1 MTVREDPRLAEA
13 KSKPVDEVLG
23 KLKIYGLRRAPNQRE
38 FVGACPCC
46 GTAGHKPKSGPPD
59 RFNINRST
67 GAYFC
72 RKCDIRG
79 GDVIALVRDVKQ
91 ISFPEALSFLCGE
104 RPKDETEAEKRA
116 REKRQREVELKLER
130 EEEKRQREA
139 ARYRKRAIR
148 DARRIWAA
156 TQPAEGTLVRDY
168 LAARGITRELMPVI
182 PRALRFIPSH
192 GYLKKID
199 GETAVRHRGPA
210 MIAGVLSPR
219 GEIAAVHQTWIDPN
233 PPHGK
238 AKIVVGEETL
248 PAKMV
253 RGSKKGGAIRLSGDQ
268 IGAFHTLVVA
278 EGIETTLSAQ
288 VATGADG
295 VAFWAGV
302 DLGNMAGR
310 MERVQGTRHS
320 GRPDMSDS
328 DAFGPPPGLKRLI
341 FVQDGDSDPKA
352 TRAKLLSGLRRAMA
366 HFPELRAQIVHAG
379 EGLDLNDVLM
389 GKGAEDE
396 LS

>member
-13 KSKPVDEVLG
+13 KLIPAQEMVDRLG
-23 KLKIYGLRRAPNQRE
+23 IVGLRRAGQE
-38 FVGACPCC
+38 L
-46 GTAGHKPKSGPPD
+46 SGPCPHCGGRD
-59 RFNINRST
+59 RFNINTRT
-67 GAYFC
+67 GAFLC
-72 RKCDIRG
+72 RQCDMRG
-79 GDVIALVRDVKQ
+79 GDVVKLVQEVLGLGFLD
-91 ISFPEALSFLCGE
+91 ALSWICGE
-104 RPKDETEAEKRA
+104 RPAQMDAKQMEERRRRA
-116 REKRQREVELKLER
+116 AKA
-130 EEEKRQREA
+130 EEKRQREA
-139 ARYRKRAIR
+139 ARYREQAIR

-156 TQPAEGTLVRDY
+156 AQPAEGTLVRDY
-168 LAARGITRELMPVI
+168 LAARGITPELMPVM
-182 PRALRFIPSH
+182 PLALRFIPSH
-192 GYLKKID
+192 GYLKKMD

-253 RGSKKGGAIRLSGDQ
+253 RGSKKGGAIRLSGDLGQ
-268 IGAFHTLVVA
+268 FHTLVVA
-278 EGIETTLSAQ
+278 EGIETTLSAE

-328 DAFGPPPGLKRLI
+328 DAFVPPPGLKRMI

-352 TRAKLLSGLRRAMA
+352 TRAKMLSGLRRAMA

-379 EGLDLNDVLM
+379 AGQDLNDVLM

-396 LS
+396 LSQD